1 IQQTQITIVHLYTQ
15 AKKSKMGS
23 WSAENATKAYLK
35 TLKMGHKANEP
46 DEVEF
51 ISALAAGNNA
61 QLMVVACAGAA
72 DATALALVAAA
83 HQTGG
88 RVICILQENGGL
100 MQSEELILGLDHAC
114 HVEFVIGDAQH
125 LLLTHYR
132 DADFVLIDCNLETVE
147 MAALV
152 DANKERRNGVVF
164 VGYNAFRK
172 GSSSQSNSLVGC
184 RTQLLPIGEGLLVTR
199 INGSDQA
206 NRKIIRANSTNNNN
220 NNNNNV
226 NNGKKTHKR
235 SHSWVVKVD
244 KCTGEEHVFRVKSF
258 PNHGRQ
264 IEA

>member
-1 IQQTQITIVHLYTQ
+1 
-15 AKKSKMGS
+15 MGS

-51 ISALAAGNNA
+51 ISALAAGSNA

-88 RVICILQENGGL
+88 RVVCILRGNDEL
-100 MQSEELILGLDHAC
+100 DQSEELILGLDHAC

-132 DADFVLIDCNLETVE
+132 EADFVLVDCDLESQQEGILRTVQ
-147 MAALV
+147 MAAV
-152 DANKERRNGVVF
+152 VNKKRQNGVVF

-172 GSSSQSNSLVGC
+172 GSSSWRSNSSSSNNNITGC

-199 INGSDQA
+199 INGS
-206 NRKIIRANSTNNNN
+206 TNIGK
-220 NNNNNV
+220 V
-226 NNGKKTHKR
+226 SSGTVNGKNTNTTAHRR

-244 KCTGEEHVFRVKSF
+244 KCTGEEHVFRVKS